1 MSNDQEAKTVL
12 YFACC
17 MLPKPNR
24 DVMQLL
30 FLFLNHVASLHEQ
43 NKMDIHNIA
52 RIFCPS
58 VLFASPTSHQN
69 FQISQTTREEIEVV
83 SMLIKYQPDFNL
95 VKYILFYNVRRKSGK
110 GIK

>member
-69 FQISQTTREEIEVV
+69 FQSSQTTREEIEVV

-95 VKYILFYNVRRKSGK
+95 VNIF
-110 GIK
+110 I